1 MFKKKSCALKYALYD
16 KNKTRGNWRLK
27 QSIEW
32 IHVVLS
38 LHPSCIIMYNISFPL
53 GIGKILI
60 MQAGIFNNWMNLFIT
75 WTKMSDIYVDQ

>member
-1 MFKKKSCALKYALYD
+1 MFKKKSCAQEYALYD

-60 MQAGIFNNWMNLFIT
+60 MQAGILITEWIIT